1 MNLEKTQTLRA
12 VRDDDNCIGIS
23 SMAKK
28 LTFKTVCA
36 VSDVGGCC
44 NPLTSG
50 GGGGMVRMSV
60 ARPSVRG
67 AQLTQL
73 MQASSTSDAAD
84 SATLE
89 CMASRCGMT

>member
-1 MNLEKTQTLRA
+1 M
-12 VRDDDNCIGIS
+12 V
-23 SMAKK
+23 AKK

-44 NPLTSG
+44 NPLASG
-50 GGGGMVRMSV
+50 GVGGMVRTSV

-67 AQLTQL
+67 AQLTQFV
-73 MQASSTSDAAD
+73 QASNTSTAAD

-89 CMASRCGMT
+89 CMAVRNGLKTKAGMLPGQSGASR